1 MSKRD
6 VKIGGENDE
15 TFSHRRTS
23 GWKNRRRTAAMLIS
37 LLSYISAIGGPLSK
51 GPLFYICAAQQIIH
65 SVKLLPNRQYR
76 PNRIHFGRERC
87 SSSHRRECRK
97 PA

>member
-1 MSKRD
+1 MSKKD

-51 GPLFYICAAQQIIH
+51 GPLFIYVFLYMCCSANYSLSEITAEPSVSAQ
-65 SVKLLPNRQYR
+65 PN
-76 PNRIHFGRERC
+76 PLW
-87 SSSHRRECRK
+87 
-97 PA
+97 A